1 MNAQQV
7 SDTKICV
14 QKKTTEAVAK
24 ADSYY
29 VELTLSA
36 LEDHGTLLDSLIQ
49 LTFDSLYIRHLDLRI
64 VAEAH

>member
-1 MNAQQV
+1 MSAQQE
-7 SDTKICV
+7 SDTKICF
-14 QKKTTEAVAK
+14 QKETAETMAK

-36 LEDHGTLLDSLIQ
+36 LEDQGTLIDSLIQ
-49 LTFDSLYIRHLDLRI
+49 LTFDSLHIRHLDLRI